1 METRFPPP
9 GRKGGVPQAFLLP
22 ILKAGKAE
30 FAKAQGIG
38 LVLNN
43 PFPASL
49 SASPQ
54 PFDPPPSLPS
64 HPNIHSKEA
73 FPLSALSSMETC
85 CLATTSAFLITSR
98 D

>member
-30 FAKAQGIG
+30 FAKAQGIR
-38 LVLNN
+38 LVLNK

-49 SASPQ
+49 SAS
-54 PFDPPPSLPS
+54 
-64 HPNIHSKEA
+64 
-73 FPLSALSSMETC
+73 
-85 CLATTSAFLITSR
+85 
-98 D
+98 